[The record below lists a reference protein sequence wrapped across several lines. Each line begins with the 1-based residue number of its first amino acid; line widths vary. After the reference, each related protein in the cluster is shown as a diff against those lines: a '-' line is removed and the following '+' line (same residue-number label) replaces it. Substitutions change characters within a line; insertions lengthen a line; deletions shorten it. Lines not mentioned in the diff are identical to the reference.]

1 MDKWLF
7 IEVQTY
13 QSVNNMGREL
23 AQYVYD
29 KYDQTVVHKDC
40 IPDIQ
45 ADIIRKMGELQEK
58 YPRCKPFGHDTRKYE
73 DRRHETVYDIYVGS
87 YNPRSDNFVFILRTK
102 CITKMNLETSLHF

>member
-40 IPDIQ
+40 IPDINQ
-45 ADIIRKMGELQEK
+45 DIILKMDELQHK
-58 YPRCKPFGHDTRKYE
+58 YPRCKPFKHEARKYE
-73 DRRHETVYDIYVGS
+73 DRRHETVFDISVGS
-87 YNPRSDNFVFILRTK
+87 CNPYNDNFVFILRTK
-102 CITKMNLETSLHF
+102 CITKMNLETTLLF

>member
-13 QSVNNMGREL
+13 LSVNNMGREL

-40 IPDIQ
+40 VPDIQ
-45 ADIIRKMGELQEK
+45 SDILAKMEELQKK
-58 YPRCKPFGHDTRKYE
+58 YPRCKPFKHETRKYE
-73 DRRHETVYDIYVGS
+73 DRHHEKVFGISAGS
-87 YNPRSDNFVFILRTK
+87 SNPYNDNFAFILRTK
-102 CITKMNLETSLHF
+102 FITKMNLETSLLF